1 MGLEIFADLEQG
13 TPSWFAARCGLP
25 TASKFKDILAKSTEG
40 RMRRSYMLTLAGEI
54 LTGEPA
60 ESYSNGFMER
70 GHEQEPAARADYAFL
85 TDAKLTRIGFARNGR
100 KGCSPDSLVGDD
112 GVLEVK
118 TAMAAIQVGY
128 IVKGDFPPE
137 HKAQT
142 QGALWVC
149 EREWV
154 DIAIY
159 SPGLPLFV
167 KRAYR
172 DEAYIR
178 NLDSEVARFL
188 EELDQ
193 TVERVRHYGM
203 PPATILKEKLTASLE
218 MA

>member
-1 MGLEIFADLEQG
+1 MSLEIFADIEQG
-13 TPSWFAARCGLP
+13 TPVWFAARCGLP
-25 TASKFKDILAKSTEG
+25 TASRFKDILAKGEG
-40 RMRRSYMLTLAGEI
+40 KTRLSYLRTLAGEI

-60 ESYSNGFMER
+60 ESYSNPYMER

-85 TDAKLTRIGFARNGR
+85 TDATLTRIGFARNGR
-100 KGCSPDSLVGDD
+100 KGCSPDSLVGND
-112 GVLEVK
+112 GILEVK

-128 IVKGDFPPE
+128 IIKGDFPPE

-149 EREWV
+149 ERDWV

-167 KRAYR
+167 KRASR

-178 NLDSEVARFL
+178 DLDKEVARFC
-188 EELDQ
+188 EELDE
-193 TVERVRHYGM
+193 TVERVRSYGL
-203 PPATILKEKLTASLE
+203 PPTPALKAKFADSLL
-218 MA
+218 MAG